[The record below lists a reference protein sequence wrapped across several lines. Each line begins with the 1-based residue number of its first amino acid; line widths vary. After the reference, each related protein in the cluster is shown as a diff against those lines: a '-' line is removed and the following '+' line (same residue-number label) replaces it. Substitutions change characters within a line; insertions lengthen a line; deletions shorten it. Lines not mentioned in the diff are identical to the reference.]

1 MFPQFVATLAR
12 LIALQHSCRVYS
24 LDGKPIC
31 AKGTAPH
38 AKRPFIRGRARH
50 SLHRHSTIM
59 GLFKAD
65 FYRFFA
71 LGFAGGALLV
81 FGVMAGEHAK
91 PMADNL
97 IPPAQA
103 ATTR

>member
-1 MFPQFVATLAR
+1 
-12 LIALQHSCRVYS
+12 
-24 LDGKPIC
+24 
-31 AKGTAPH
+31 
-38 AKRPFIRGRARH
+38 
-50 SLHRHSTIM
+50 M

-81 FGVMAGEHAK
+81 FGVMAGDHGK
-91 PMADNL
+91 PMSDNL

-103 ATTR
+103 ASAAR